1 MEGYITLSDIEYF
14 GVRKNYIWNALHL
27 FKSGKSHSWENMKDP
42 KDRRKVL
49 IKYDTIPET
58 TKRKYGMPETF
69 EDYEYFLIR
78 KTAKENLERK
88 EKEIVVNSHSLK
100 FLQSFGCLYFALKFL
115 IKKLCKIA
123 KNCKFRV

>member
-1 MEGYITLSDIEYF
+1 MYGYISINEIEFF
-14 GVRKNYIWNALHL
+14 GVKKNYIWKALHV
-27 FKSGKSHSWENMKDP
+27 FNNGKSYSWENFKNP
-42 KDRRKVL
+42 KDKRKVL

-88 EKEIVVNSHSLK
+88 EKEIVV
-100 FLQSFGCLYFALKFL
+100 
-115 IKKLCKIA
+115 
-123 KNCKFRV
+123 KN